1 MSLRERKMRD
11 TMRVILDGSRVVS
24 RLIPLTS
31 VEQKRVQER
40 EETRESTAEERF
52 WNKRPD
58 GIALKKPTETKK
70 R

>member
-11 TMRVILDGSRVVS
+11 TMRVMPDGSRVVS
-24 RLIPLTS
+24 RSIPLTS

-40 EETRESTAEERF
+40 EATRKSIAEERF

-58 GIALKKPTETKK
+58 GPIV
-70 R
+70 